1 MRDEDYI
8 RNMYRAYVELWACS
22 TATNKTDKDI
32 LYGAVLAYGRVLEF
46 NAVKINKDLEMAKNK
61 YITSIYS

>member
-8 RNMYRAYVELWACS
+8 RNIYRAYVELWACS
-22 TATNKTDKDI
+22 STTNKADKDI

-61 YITSIYS
+61 YATSIYS